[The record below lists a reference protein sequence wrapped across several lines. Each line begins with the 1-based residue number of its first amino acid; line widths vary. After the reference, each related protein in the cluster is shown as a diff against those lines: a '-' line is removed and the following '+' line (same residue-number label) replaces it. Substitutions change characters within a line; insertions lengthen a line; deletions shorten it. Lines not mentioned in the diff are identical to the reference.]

1 MATIDE
7 FKAYLEGGG
16 ARANQFRVTL
26 TSPVGEI
33 NGELASF
40 LVKTTSLPG
49 QTITDVPV
57 NYRGRILYVAGDRTF
72 DPWTTT
78 VINDTNFELRDGFE
92 RWMNRINELRFST
105 GVNNVSDYTADLT
118 VTQLDRDD
126 NPLKRYIMRNCWP
139 TNVGSIELNYDTVS
153 DIETFEVSWRYTHFQ
168 SVGVSA

>member
-78 VINDTNFELRDGFE
+78 VINDTNFELRNGFE

-139 TNVGSIELNYDTVS
+139 TNVGAIELNYDTVS